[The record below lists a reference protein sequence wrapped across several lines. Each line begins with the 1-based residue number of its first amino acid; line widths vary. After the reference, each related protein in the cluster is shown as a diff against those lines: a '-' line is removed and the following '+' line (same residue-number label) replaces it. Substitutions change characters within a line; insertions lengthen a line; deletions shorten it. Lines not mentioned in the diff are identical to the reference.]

1 MSNVLVIGGTGYLGS
16 NLLNTLSI
24 SYNVTI
30 TSRHKQTLRNCINF
44 DLENI
49 NTFKSIDFNNFDFI
63 LILAASLDGIGTSI
77 LNDDCFSLNCNSYR
91 KFLNYLVEINYSKHI
106 VYVSSMTVYSVNNS
120 LPVEENGTTD
130 LPPNAYGLSKSI
142 AELLT
147 MYYCQNNNFKG
158 LIIRVPGLFGGY
170 RKSGFI
176 FNAITKISRGED
188 LHINTDGLKYW
199 ECLSVKDASLMI
211 DNLLKSHVW
220 EKSFEIYNIGYGI
233 ETDIVD
239 VANLIKKY
247 LNSKSQISFKEPKG
261 YIPFFLSNKKYLS
274 ITGNNKYNFE
284 KSLIEYIKS
293 ISI

>member
-1 MSNVLVIGGTGYLGS
+1 
-16 NLLNTLSI
+16 
-24 SYNVTI
+24 
-30 TSRHKQTLRNCINF
+30 
-44 DLENI
+44 LENI